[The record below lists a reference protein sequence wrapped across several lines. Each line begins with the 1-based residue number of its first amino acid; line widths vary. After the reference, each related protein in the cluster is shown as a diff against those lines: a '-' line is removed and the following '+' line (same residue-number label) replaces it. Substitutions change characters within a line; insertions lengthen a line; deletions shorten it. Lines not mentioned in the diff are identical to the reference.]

1 MDVCRRTF
9 TQPVCIP
16 RQRSVLR
23 APPSCER
30 CPMAL
35 MPRAGRAKG
44 GEAMTAR
51 GLFISK
57 AIAGYRYVAER
68 SHKGRREL
76 LWSNYF

>member
-1 MDVCRRTF
+1 LRSRLGQLTIELQWMCAAAPLLSPF
-9 TQPVCIP
+9 AF
-16 RQRSVLR
+16 QRSVLR

-57 AIAGYRYVAER
+57 AIAGYR
-68 SHKGRREL
+68 
-76 LWSNYF
+76 

>member
-1 MDVCRRTF
+1 
-9 TQPVCIP
+9 
-16 RQRSVLR
+16 
-23 APPSCER
+23 
-30 CPMAL
+30 MAL